1 MNTHVKITKNN
12 VDRESA
18 DLSRRSF
25 LVGTAAT
32 GLALGYSAV
41 PGLLGADQALA
52 ATGNFDP
59 SVWYSIAPDGIVTVT
74 CGKADMGQHIAST
87 MAQIISEELG
97 SSWKDMRI
105 QLASNDPKFNDP
117 VLGAQIT
124 GGSWSTMMNYDAM
137 SRAGAAG
144 RIALTEGAAAAMG
157 VPAEELVVR
166 DSTVS
171 HPKSKKSMTFADIV
185 KSGKATKT
193 FTPDDL
199 KAIKLKTPD
208 QYTMIGVS
216 VPQLDIPSKTN
227 GTAKYGIDVF
237 LPGMVY
243 GKIVMPPVRYGAT
256 VKSVDDSAA
265 AKVPGFIKA
274 VTLDDKTATT
284 TGWVVVVANTYANA
298 KKAAEVL
305 KVTYDGGPNAKL
317 SSESLLTE
325 AKRLQGLDDSGLF
338 FVKNGDT
345 AAAFGTAAKVM
356 EAEYTTNINIHAPME
371 PMNATAQQQGDIW
384 HIYSGNQ
391 FATRSG
397 AIAAGAAGVDP
408 KFVVMHQMFLGGGF
422 GRRLDADMMVPA
434 VQAAKAVG
442 KPVKVIYSR
451 EDDMTMDFS
460 RPLTFQKIKAGLD
473 GDGKL
478 VAMNHD
484 VVSAWPT
491 KRWGIPDFLSPSVDK
506 KGALDAFTV
515 NGADFFYSV
524 PNHNVRAILN
534 EMAHSATPSGQLRSV
549 APGWTFW
556 AVESMVDEIAHAAGK
571 DPAQYRIEML
581 DGAGANAGGAQR
593 LRNTLLAAMGLAG
606 YGSLQ
611 LPKGEGMGVA
621 CVSSQERATASWTAC
636 VAHVAVAPSGEVKV
650 KKLTVATDV
659 GTQVNPDN
667 IRAQVEGAA
676 LWGVSLALYEKATLK
691 DGGIEQ
697 TNFDTYTPL
706 RMSQLPEVAISVIA
720 NGEKA
725 TGVGEPAVTVV
736 APALANAIFNA
747 CGARIRSLPITAEA
761 VKANM
766 RANTK
771 A

>member
-1 MNTHVKITKNN
+1 MNSHVKITQDK
-12 VDRESA
+12 SA
-18 DLSRRSF
+18 GEPLDLSRRSF
-25 LVGTAAT
+25 LVGSAAA
-32 GLALGYSAV
+32 GLALGYSAL
-41 PGLLGADQALA
+41 PGLLGADEAFA

-74 CGKADMGQHIAST
+74 SGKADMGQHIAST

-97 SSWKDMRI
+97 ANWKDVRLL
-105 QLASNDPKFNDP
+105 LASNDPKYNDP
-117 VLGAQIT
+117 MLGAQVT
-124 GGSWSTMMNYDAM
+124 GGSWSTMMNFDAM

-144 RIALTEGAAAAMG
+144 RIALTEAAAAMMG
-157 VPAEELVVR
+157 GIPAGDLVVR
-166 DSTVS
+166 DSTIM
-171 HPKSKKSMTFADIV
+171 HPKSKKSLSFADVV
-185 KSGKATKT
+185 KSGKITKT
-193 FTPDDL
+193 FTADDL

-227 GTAKYGIDVF
+227 GTAKYGIDVM

-243 GKIVMPPVRYGAT
+243 GKVVTPPVRYGAT
-256 VKSVDDSAA
+256 VKAVDDSEAR
-265 AKVPGFIKA
+265 KVPGFIKA

-284 TGWVVVVANTYANA
+284 TGWVVAVANTFAGA
-298 KKAAEVL
+298 TKAAEAL

-317 SSESLLTE
+317 SSESILTE

-338 FVKNGDT
+338 FVKDGDT
-345 AAAFGTAAKVM
+345 AAALGTAAKVL
-356 EAEYTTNINIHAPME
+356 EAEYTTSINIHAPME
-371 PMNATAQQQGDIW
+371 PMTAVAEQKGDIW
-384 HIYSGNQ
+384 HVYTGNQ

-408 KFVVMHQMFLGGGF
+408 KFVVMHQMWLGGGF
-422 GRRLDADMMVPA
+422 GRRLEGDMLVPA
-434 VQAAKAVG
+434 VQASKAVG
-442 KPVKVIYSR
+442 KPVKIIYTR
-451 EDDMTMDFS
+451 ENDMTMDFT

-484 VVSAWPT
+484 VVAAWPT
-491 KRWGIPDFLSPSVDK
+491 KRWGIPAFLSPSVDK

-524 PNHNVRAILN
+524 PNHNVRAIIN
-534 EMAHSATPSGQLRSV
+534 EMAQTATPSGQLRSV

-556 AVESMVDEIAHAAGK
+556 AVESMIDELAHAAGK
-571 DPAQYRIEML
+571 DPAQFRIDLL
-581 DGAGANAGGAQR
+581 DGKGANDGAQR
-593 LRNTLLAAMGLAG
+593 LRNTLLTAMGLAG
-606 YGSLQ
+606 YGTRT

-636 VAHVAVAPSGEVKV
+636 VAHVTVASSGEVKV
-650 KKLTVATDV
+650 KKLTVATDI
-659 GTQVNPDN
+659 GTQVHPDN
-667 IRAQVEGAA
+667 VRAQVEGAA
-676 LWGVSLALYEKATLK
+676 LWGLSLAMYEKATLK
-691 DGGIEQ
+691 GGGIEQ

-706 RMSQLPEVAISVIA
+706 RMSQTPEVAVAVIA
-720 NGEKA
+720 NGEPA
-725 TGVGEPAVTVV
+725 RGVGEPAVTVI

-747 CGARIRSLPITAEA
+747 SGARVRSLPITAAA
-761 VKANM
+761 VKAEM
-766 RANTK
+766 K

>member
-1 MNTHVKITKNN
+1 MNSHVKITQG
-12 VDRESA
+12 EPA

-32 GLALGYSAV
+32 GLVLGYSGV
-41 PGLLGADQALA
+41 PGLGEAFA

-97 SSWKDMRI
+97 ASWKDMRV

-124 GGSWSTMMNYDAM
+124 GGSWSTMMNFDAM

-144 RIALTEGAAAAMG
+144 RIALAEAAAVAMGG
-157 VPAEELVVR
+157 VPAGELVVR
-166 DSTVS
+166 ESTIT
-171 HPKSKKSMTFADIV
+171 HPRSKKSMTFADVV

-193 FTPDDL
+193 FTPDEL
-199 KAIKLKTPD
+199 KAIKLKTAD

-227 GTAKYGIDVF
+227 GTAKYGIDVM

-243 GKIVMPPVRYGAT
+243 GAVVTPPVRYGAT
-256 VKSVDDSAA
+256 VQSVDDSAA
-265 AKVPGFIKA
+265 KKVPGFIKA
-274 VTLDDKTATT
+274 VTLDDKTGTT
-284 TGWVVVVANTYANA
+284 TGWVVAVANTYTNA
-298 KKAAEVL
+298 RKAADAL
-305 KVTYDGGPNAKL
+305 KIAYDGGPNAKL
-317 SSESLLTE
+317 SSESLLNE
-325 AKRLQGLDDSGLF
+325 AKRLQKLDDSGLF
-338 FVKNGDT
+338 FVKDGDT

-356 EAEYTTNINIHAPME
+356 EAEYTTNINIHAPLE
-371 PMNATAQQQGDIW
+371 PMTATAQQQGDIW
-384 HIYSGNQ
+384 HIYTGNQ

-408 KFVVMHQMFLGGGF
+408 KYVVMHQMWLGGGF
-422 GRRLDADMMVPA
+422 GRRLDADMTVPA

-442 KPVKVIYSR
+442 KPVKIIYSR
-451 EDDMTMDFS
+451 QNDMTMDFS

-478 VAMNHD
+478 IAMNHD

-534 EMAHSATPSGQLRSV
+534 EMADKATPSGQLRSV

-556 AVESMVDEIAHAAGK
+556 AVESMVDELAHAAGK
-571 DPAQYRIEML
+571 DPAQFRIELL
-581 DGAGANAGGAQR
+581 DGKGANNGGAQR

-606 YGSLQ
+606 YGTKQ

-659 GTQVNPDN
+659 GTQVHPDN

-676 LWGVSLALYEKATLK
+676 LWGLSLAMYEKATLK

-697 TNFDTYTPL
+697 TNYDTYTPL
-706 RMSQLPEVAISVIA
+706 RMSQTPEVAISVIA
-720 NGEKA
+720 NGEHA
-725 TGVGEPAVTVV
+725 TGVGEPAVTVI

-747 CGARIRSLPITAEA
+747 CGARVRSLPITAEA
-761 VKANM
+761 VKAGM
-766 RANTK
+766 K

>member
-1 MNTHVKITKNN
+1 MNTHVKISQS
-12 VDRESA
+12 EPA

-25 LVGTAAT
+25 LVGTAAA

-41 PGLLGADQALA
+41 PGLLGADQAFA

-97 SSWKDMRI
+97 SNWKDMRI

-144 RIALTEGAAAAMG
+144 RMALTEAAAASMG
-157 VPAEELVVR
+157 VPAGELVVR
-166 DSTVS
+166 DSVIS
-171 HPKSKKSMTFADIV
+171 HPKSKKSMTFAEIV

-227 GTAKYGIDVF
+227 GTAKYGIDVM

-243 GKIVMPPVRYGAT
+243 GKVVMPPVRYGAT
-256 VKSVDDSAA
+256 VKSVDDGAA
-265 AKVPGFIKA
+265 KKVPGFIKA

-284 TGWVVVVANTYANA
+284 TGWVVVIANTYASA
-298 KKAAEVL
+298 RKAAEVL

-325 AKRLQGLDDSGLF
+325 AKRLQGLDNSGLF
-338 FVKNGDT
+338 FVKSGDT
-345 AAAFGTAAKVM
+345 AAALGTAAKVM

-506 KGALDAFTV
+506 KDERLDAFTV

-556 AVESMVDEIAHAAGK
+556 AVESMIDEIAHAAGK
-571 DPAQYRIEML
+571 DPAQYRISML

-606 YGSLQ
+606 YGTIQ

-659 GTQVNPDN
+659 GTQVHPDN

-691 DGGIEQ
+691 NGGIEQ

-747 CGARIRSLPITAEA
+747 CGARVRSLPITAEA

-766 RANTK
+766 K

>member
-1 MNTHVKITKNN
+1 MNTHVKIT
-12 VDRESA
+12 DSA
-18 DLSRRSF
+18 ATDLSRRSF
-25 LVGTAAT
+25 LVGSAAT
-32 GLALGYSAV
+32 GLVLGYAAV
-41 PGLLGADQALA
+41 PGIDQALA
-52 ATGNFDP
+52 APSAFEP
-59 SVWYSIAPDGIVTVT
+59 SVWYSIGPDGLVTVT

-87 MAQIISEELG
+87 MAQIVSEELG
-97 SSWKDMRI
+97 SSWKDMRV

-124 GGSWSTMMNYDAM
+124 GGSWSTMMNFDAM

-144 RIALTEGAAAAMG
+144 RMALTEAAAASMG
-157 VPAEELVVR
+157 VPAGELVVR
-166 DSTVS
+166 NSTIS
-171 HPKSKKSMTFADIV
+171 HPKSKKSMSFADIV
-185 KSGKATKT
+185 KSGKITKT
-193 FTPDDL
+193 FTPDEL

-208 QYTMIGVS
+208 QYTMVGVS
-216 VPQLDIPSKTN
+216 VPQLDIPPKTN
-227 GTAKYGIDVF
+227 GTAKYGIDVM
-237 LPGMVY
+237 LPGMAY
-243 GKIVMPPVRYGAT
+243 GKVVTPPVRYGAT

-265 AKVPGFIKA
+265 KKVPGFLKA
-274 VTLDDKTATT
+274 VTLDDKTGST
-284 TGWVVVVANTYANA
+284 TGWVVAVANTYANA
-298 KKAAEVL
+298 SKAADAL
-305 KVTYDGGPNAKL
+305 KITYDNGPNAKV
-317 SSESLLTE
+317 SSQSLIDE
-325 AKRLQGLDDSGLF
+325 AKRLQALDDSGQF
-338 FVKNGDT
+338 FVKDGDT
-345 AAAFGTAAKVM
+345 AAAFGTAAKVL
-356 EAEYTTNINIHAPME
+356 EAEYTTSINIHAPLE
-371 PMNATAQQQGDIW
+371 PMNATAEFKGDIL

-397 AIAAGAAGVDP
+397 AIAAGAAGIDP
-408 KFVVMHQMFLGGGF
+408 KFVVMHQMWLGGGF

-451 EDDMTMDFS
+451 ENDMTMDYS
-460 RPLTFQKIKAGLD
+460 RPLTFQKVKAGLD

-478 VAMNHD
+478 IALNHD

-491 KRWGIPDFLSPSVDK
+491 QRWGIPDFLSPSVDK
-506 KGALDAFTV
+506 KGPLDAFTV

-524 PNHNVRAILN
+524 PNHNVRAIKN
-534 EMAHSATPSGQLRSV
+534 EMAHNATPSGQLRSV

-556 AVESMVDEIAHAAGK
+556 AVESMIDELAHAAGK
-571 DPAQYRIEML
+571 DPAQYRIALL
-581 DGAGANAGGAQR
+581 DGKGKNDGGAQR

-606 YGSLQ
+606 YGTSK

-636 VAHVAVAPSGEVKV
+636 VAHVAVSASGEVKV

-659 GTQVNPDN
+659 GMQVHPDN

-676 LWGVSLALYEKATLK
+676 LWGLSLAMYEKATLK

-706 RMSQLPEVAISVIA
+706 RMSQTPEVAVNVIA
-720 NGEKA
+720 NGEKP
-725 TGVGEPAVTVV
+725 TGVGEPAVTVI
-736 APALANAIFNA
+736 APALGNAIFNA

-766 RANTK
+766 K

>member
-1 MNTHVKITKNN
+1 MNSHVKIT
-12 VDRESA
+12 SA
-18 DLSRRSF
+18 EPTDLSRRSF
-25 LVGTAAT
+25 LVGTAAA

-41 PGLLGADQALA
+41 PGLLGADQAFA
-52 ATGNFDP
+52 AAGNFDP
-59 SVWYSIAPDGIVTVT
+59 SVWYSIAPEGLVTVT

-87 MAQIISEELG
+87 MAQIICEELG
-97 SSWKDMRI
+97 ANWKDMRV

-124 GGSWSTMMNYDAM
+124 GGSWSTMMNFDAM

-144 RIALTEGAAAAMG
+144 RMALIDAAATAMG
-157 VPAEELVVR
+157 VPAGELTVK
-166 DSTVS
+166 DSVIS
-171 HPKSKKSMTFADIV
+171 HAKSKKSMTFAEVV
-185 KSGKATKT
+185 KGGKITKT
-193 FTPDDL
+193 FTPDEL
-199 KAIKLKTPD
+199 KAIKLKTAD
-208 QYTMIGVS
+208 QYTMLGVS
-216 VPQLDIPSKTN
+216 VPQLDIPSKVN
-227 GTAKYGIDVF
+227 GTAKYGIDVM

-265 AKVPGFIKA
+265 KKVPGFIKA
-274 VTLDDKTATT
+274 VTLDDKTGTT
-284 TGWVVVVANTYANA
+284 TGWVVAVANSYPNA
-298 KKAAEVL
+298 KKAADAL
-305 KVTYDGGPNAKL
+305 KVTYDNGPNAKL
-317 SSESLLTE
+317 SSESLLNE
-325 AKRLQGLDDSGLF
+325 AKRLQALDDSGLF
-338 FVKNGDT
+338 FVKDGDT
-345 AAAFGTAAKVM
+345 AAALGSAAKVL
-356 EAEYTTNINIHAPME
+356 EAEYTTSINIHAPLE

-397 AIAAGAAGVDP
+397 AIAAAAAGVDP
-408 KFVVMHQMFLGGGF
+408 KFVVMHQMWLGGGF

-473 GDGKL
+473 ADGKL
-478 VAMNHD
+478 IAMNHD

-534 EMAHSATPSGQLRSV
+534 EMAHNATPSGQLRSV

-556 AVESMVDEIAHAAGK
+556 AVESMIDELANAAGK
-571 DPAQYRIEML
+571 DPAQFRIALL
-581 DGAGANAGGAQR
+581 DGKGKNDGGAQR

-606 YGSLQ
+606 YGTKA

-659 GTQVNPDN
+659 GTQVHPDN

-676 LWGVSLALYEKATLK
+676 LWGLSLAMYEKATLK
-691 DGGIEQ
+691 DGRIEQ

-706 RMSQLPEVAISVIA
+706 RMSQVPEVAVSVIA

-736 APALANAIFNA
+736 APALGNAIFNA
-747 CGARIRSLPITAEA
+747 CGARVRSLPITAEA
-761 VKANM
+761 VKGAM
-766 RANTK
+766 K

>member
-1 MNTHVKITKNN
+1 MNTHVKITQS
-12 VDRESA
+12 EPA

-25 LVGTAAT
+25 LVGSAAA

-41 PGLLGADQALA
+41 PGLLGADQAFA
-52 ATGNFDP
+52 ATSSFDP
-59 SVWYSIAPDGIVTVT
+59 SVWYSIAPDGIVTIT

-87 MAQIISEELG
+87 MAQILCEELG
-97 SSWKDMRI
+97 ASWKDMRV

-124 GGSWSTMMNYDAM
+124 GGSWSTMMNFDAM

-144 RIALTEGAAAAMG
+144 RIALTEAAAAAMG
-157 VPAEELVVR
+157 VQAGDLVVR
-166 DSTVS
+166 DSTITN
-171 HPKSKKSMTFADIV
+171 PKSKKSMTFAEIV

-193 FTPDDL
+193 FTPDEL
-199 KAIKLKTPD
+199 KAIKLKSPD
-208 QYTMIGVS
+208 QYTMIGVA

-227 GTAKYGIDVF
+227 GTAKYGIDVM
-237 LPGMVY
+237 LPGMVH
-243 GKIVMPPVRYGAT
+243 GALVTPPVRYGAT

-265 AKVPGFIKA
+265 KKVPGFIKA
-274 VTLDDKTATT
+274 VTLDDKTGTT
-284 TGWVVVVANTYANA
+284 TGWVVAVANTYANA
-298 KKAAEVL
+298 KKAAAAL
-305 KVTYDGGPNAKL
+305 KVDYDGGPNAKL
-317 SSESLLTE
+317 SSQSLFDE
-325 AKRLQGLDDSGLF
+325 AKRLQGLSDSGQF
-338 FVKNGDT
+338 FVKDGDP
-345 AAAFGTAAKVM
+345 AAALGTAAKVL

-371 PMNATAQQQGDIW
+371 PMNATAEFKGDIL

-397 AIAAGAAGVDP
+397 AIAAGAAGIDP
-408 KFVVMHQMFLGGGF
+408 KFVVMHQMWLGGGF

-442 KPVKVIYSR
+442 KPVKVIFTR
-451 EDDMTMDFS
+451 ENDMTMDFS
-460 RPLTFQKIKAGLD
+460 RPLTYQKIKAGVD
-473 GDGKL
+473 GDGRL
-478 VAMNHD
+478 VALSHD

-491 KRWGIPDFLSPSVDK
+491 QRWGIPDFLSPSVDK
-506 KGALDAFTV
+506 KGPLDAFTV
-515 NGADFFYSV
+515 NGADFFYTV
-524 PNHNVRAILN
+524 PNHYVRAIKN
-534 EMAHSATPSGQLRSV
+534 EMAHNATPSGQLRSV

-556 AVESMVDEIAHAAGK
+556 AIESMIDEIAAAAGK
-571 DPAQYRIEML
+571 DPAQFRIELL
-581 DGAGANAGGAQR
+581 DGKGDNAGGAQR

-606 YGSLQ
+606 YGTKQ

-621 CVSSQERATASWTAC
+621 CVSSQERKTASWTAC

-659 GTQVNPDN
+659 GTQVNPDG

-676 LWGVSLALYEKATLK
+676 LWGMSLALLEKATLK

-706 RMSQLPEVAISVIA
+706 RMSQLPEVAVTVIA
-720 NGEKA
+720 NGEPA

-736 APALANAIFNA
+736 APAIGNAVFNA
-747 CGARIRSLPITAEA
+747 SGARVRGLPITAEA
-761 VKANM
+761 VKAAM
-766 RANTK
+766 K

>member
-1 MNTHVKITKNN
+1 MNTNVKITQS
-12 VDRESA
+12 EPA

-25 LVGTAAT
+25 LVGTAAA

-97 SSWKDMRI
+97 SNWKDMRV

-124 GGSWSTMMNYDAM
+124 GGSWSTMMNFDAM

-144 RIALTEGAAAAMG
+144 RMALTEAAAASMG
-157 VPAEELVVR
+157 VPAGELVVR
-166 DSTVS
+166 DSVIS
-171 HPKSKKSMTFADIV
+171 HPKSKKSMTFAEIV
-185 KSGKATKT
+185 KSGKATKS

-227 GTAKYGIDVF
+227 GTAKYGIDVM

-243 GKIVMPPVRYGAT
+243 GKVVMPPVRYGAT
-256 VKSVDDSAA
+256 VKSVDDGAA
-265 AKVPGFIKA
+265 MKVPGFIKA
-274 VTLDDKTATT
+274 VTIEDKTMTT
-284 TGWVVVVANTYANA
+284 TGWVVVIAKTYTSA

-345 AAAFGTAAKVM
+345 AAALGTAAKVM

-384 HIYSGNQ
+384 HIYTGNQ

-408 KFVVMHQMFLGGGF
+408 KFVVMHQMYLGGGF
-422 GRRLDADMMVPA
+422 GRRLDGDMTVPA

-442 KPVKVIYSR
+442 KPVKVIYTR

-478 VAMNHD
+478 IAMNHD

-506 KGALDAFTV
+506 KDQRLDAFTV

-534 EMAHSATPSGQLRSV
+534 EMAQSATPSGQLRSV

-556 AVESMVDEIAHAAGK
+556 AVESMIDEIAHAAGK
-571 DPAQYRIEML
+571 DPAQFRISML

-606 YGSLQ
+606 YGTLQ

-659 GTQVNPDN
+659 GTQVHPDN
-667 IRAQVEGAA
+667 IRAQVEGGA

-706 RMSQLPEVAISVIA
+706 RMSQMPEVAISVIA

-725 TGVGEPAVTVV
+725 TGVGEPTVTVV

-747 CGARIRSLPITAEA
+747 CGARVRSLPITAEA

-766 RANTK
+766 K